1 MLLEA
6 NQLHRLDRLAESEIS
21 SRVCGESSHSD
32 DDGESSSA
40 PSLDSSSNISAEL
53 PEEDRRRIM
62 FGLTRGGLS
71 SRIYWALKLDLLSD
85 EEDDEEEL
93 ESDWESGSEQ
103 KEIRVDYPPVEF
115 DAEGADEWTHPDVF
129 TEAEDDGLALHRCPT
144 RLRPWPMIHGSS
156 ALIPLPHRRRS
167 SACTDAIAKRPSPD
181 LTPTKSP
188 ETFRRADSF
197 TADDNWRSDSPFL
210 RVKQWL
216 AMSSCEDP
224 AGGASEMA
232 EGC

>member
-93 ESDWESGSEQ
+93 ESDWESGS
-103 KEIRVDYPPVEF
+103 D
-115 DAEGADEWTHPDVF
+115 
-129 TEAEDDGLALHRCPT
+129 
-144 RLRPWPMIHGSS
+144 
-156 ALIPLPHRRRS
+156 RRRS
-167 SACTDAIAKRPSPD
+167 ELTILPLNSMQRAPMNGRILMFSPKLRMTVLPSIDVQRGSGHGP
-181 LTPTKSP
+181 
-188 ETFRRADSF
+188 
-197 TADDNWRSDSPFL
+197 
-210 RVKQWL
+210 
-216 AMSSCEDP
+216 
-224 AGGASEMA
+224 
-232 EGC
+232 